1 MRKKREVSE
10 MKRCRLPRLSL
21 KKAIKYAALAAAMLL
36 LNFALPQCEPLS
48 FALYFASVSCG
59 LDLYACAAL
68 YLLSSAPALSLDA
81 LLSAAAQAALCTLIF
96 ALYAFKKRRAGA
108 ERAVFAAL
116 AQIPFVF
123 LFPHAGYSF
132 FSFSPILQKTVLA
145 GGIFLLSLLFDD
157 GLHALLFRAFR
168 CRLSAHAL
176 AEICLMGTLTGI
188 GLCVA
193 LGSLVYLAIALFALL
208 FAVFLLK
215 TSAAVPFALA
225 LSLPLAVVEKG
236 VAPCAVFA
244 AYACVCLLFAPYGK
258 GAASFALFLSY
269 LAEQYFESLYTKD
282 APTIAFALVAC
293 ALPALF
299 ASLLPE
305 SLYAAA
311 RKTVLFYRERT
322 LPRIAINRNRRAVG
336 EQLYEVSALFRE
348 IEGAFS
354 CAEREDRSAIQL
366 REAVIAKLCAKC
378 PDKNRCAKGGAAEG
392 MDKLIAVGR
401 AKGKVNLIDLPS
413 DLTSMCGN
421 CAGLLFVLNKELDD
435 YRRYSSEME
444 AARAGR
450 KLLAEQAHGISEI
463 LRDLALEQSEE
474 YSFSEEEARLS
485 RALSAA
491 GILSTEIFLYGEDA
505 GFTASL
511 TTDGSVN
518 GKKLSDVVS
527 AALGFPLSVS
537 EKIPLTSDR
546 ACFVLRRRANFDAA
560 FGVAARTKEGE
571 SASGD
576 THSILKIDERRFLVA
591 LSDGMGSGSDART
604 VSDSTLTLIE
614 SFYKAKMPSET
625 VLSTVNRLIAFSSDE
640 MFSCLDLAAVNL
652 DTGVADIVKIGSPV
666 GFVLSG
672 EELRVLEGD
681 SLPMGALE
689 AVHPSTMRVTMKED
703 DFLLFMSDGVTTAF
717 GSSADLYSYLGELR
731 PLNPQSLAEEV
742 LAAALKRYGGKA
754 QDDMTVLAV
763 RLLKAA

>member
-1 MRKKREVSE
+1 
-10 MKRCRLPRLSL
+10 MKRLRKIRLSP
-21 KKAIKYAALAAAMLL
+21 KTAVKYFALAAAMCF
-36 LNFALPQCEPLS
+36 LNFTMPQSEPLA
-48 FALYFASVSCG
+48 FALYFAAISSG
-59 LDLYACAAL
+59 LNLYACAVF
-68 YLLSSAPALSLDA
+68 YLLSSLVSFSVAAS
-81 LLSAAAQAALCTLIF
+81 LSAAVQAAFCTF
-96 ALYAFKKRRAGA
+96 LYAVYALKKRRIGA
-108 ERAVFAAL
+108 ERAVYAAFAQL
-116 AQIPFVF
+116 PFVF

-132 FSFSPILQKTVLA
+132 FTLSPLLQKAVLA
-145 GGIFLLSLLFDD
+145 GGIFLLTLFFDD
-157 GLHALLFRAFR
+157 GLRALLFRAFR

-188 GLCVA
+188 GLCAA
-193 LGSLVYLAIALFALL
+193 LGPLVYLALALFLLL
-208 FAVFLLK
+208 FSVLLLK
-215 TSAAVPFALA
+215 NSASIPFALA
-225 LSLPLAVVEKG
+225 LSLPLAVVEKSA
-236 VAPCAVFA
+236 VPCAVFA
-244 AYACVCLLFAPYGK
+244 AYACFPLLFTPYGK
-258 GAASFALFLSY
+258 GAPAFALFLCY
-269 LAEQYFESLYTKD
+269 LAAQYFESLYTAD
-282 APTIAFALVAC
+282 AVTIVLTLLAC
-293 ALPALF
+293 AIPALC
-299 ASLLPE
+299 AALLPE
-305 SLYAAA
+305 SLYAKA
-311 RKTVLFYRERT
+311 RKTLLFYRERT

-348 IEGAFS
+348 IESAFS
-354 CAEREDRSAIQL
+354 VSEGEDHSAVQL
-366 REAVIAKLCAKC
+366 RESLINKLCAKC
-378 PDKNRCAKGGAAEG
+378 PDKTRCAKGGASDA

-401 AKGKVNLIDLPS
+401 AKGKVNLIDLPA

-435 YRRYSSEME
+435 YRRYSTELE
-444 AARAGR
+444 TAKAGR

-474 YSFSEEEARLS
+474 YSFSQEEARLS

-491 GILSTEIFLYGEDA
+491 GILSTEIFLYGEGDS
-505 GFTASL
+505 FTVSL
-511 TTDGSVN
+511 TVAENIG
-518 GKKLSDVVS
+518 GKKLSDVAS
-527 AALGFPLSVS
+527 AALGIPLSVS

-560 FGVAARTKEGE
+560 FGIAACTKEGE

-614 SFYKAKMPSET
+614 SFYKAKMPSDT

-652 DTGVADIVKIGSPV
+652 DTGVADVVKIGSPV

-672 EELRVLEGD
+672 EELRVLEGE

-689 AVHPSTMRVTMKED
+689 AVHPATMRVPMKED

-717 GSSADLYSYLGELR
+717 GSSADLYSYLSELK
-731 PLNPQSLAEEV
+731 PLNPQSLAEEI
-742 LAAALKRYGGKA
+742 LTAALKRYGGKA